1 MTEKTRRQLSAV
13 FLLITALWVSGCA
26 PVFPREITDRVDRHI
41 AFKELLAEPGKFKG
55 SWVMLGGVIV
65 SSRNAKE
72 GTYIE
77 ILQRP
82 LESDGRPV
90 DTDATEGRFLV
101 RTEEYLDSAVFHRG
115 RLITVVGEV
124 DGETTMPLDETT
136 YRYPVLASKSM
147 HLWKPSSGPRFFF
160 GVGVFHRL

>member
-1 MTEKTRRQLSAV
+1 MIEKARRLFPAA
-13 FLLITALWVSGCA
+13 LLFAAGLWICGCA
-26 PVFPREITDRVDRHI
+26 PTFPRQITDRVDRQVT
-41 AFKELLAEPGKFKG
+41 FKDLQADPGKYRG
-55 SWVMLGGVIV
+55 TWVMLGGVIV

-72 GTYIE
+72 GTHLE
-77 ILQRP
+77 ILQKP

-101 RTEEYLDSAVFHRG
+101 QTEEYLDSAVYHRG
-115 RLITVVGEV
+115 RLITIVGEV
-124 DGETTMPLDETT
+124 VGETTMPLDETT
-136 YRYPVLASKSM
+136 YRYPLLASKSM

>member
-1 MTEKTRRQLSAV
+1 MTEKTRRLLPALL
-13 FLLITALWVSGCA
+13 LLITGLWVSGCA
-26 PVFPREITDRVDRHI
+26 PAFPREITDRVDRHI
-41 AFKELLAEPGKFKG
+41 AFKELLADPGKFNG

-72 GTYIE
+72 GTYLE
-77 ILQRP
+77 ILQKP

-101 RTEEYLDSAVFHRG
+101 RTEEYLDSAVYHRG
-115 RLITVVGEV
+115 RLITIVGEV
-124 DGETTMPLDETT
+124 AGEETMPLDETT